1 MDKSLTFQDRIVR
14 YYDDNKEYLQYLCEE
29 YEEDYSEFLL
39 HSDEFEKFDSYIK
52 MSEMKAFF
60 SKENRDYVGIGAIRD
75 FIEYGYVNEADFAP
89 QQEPIDLSVQF
100 SELDKLKRDN
110 NGMIP
115 DGVITPDG
123 KYYYAYGGHYLL
135 NSWLMLNGI
144 DTRNAIRVTTAG
156 GLSSLLFSDMN
167 GYCEMDENVLMVT
180 PKQVRAMYNIYK
192 LNGPSPRLRFQT
204 IIEKSHKFGFLDEW
218 NKLLFHKNLNV
229 IEDEI
234 ENIHQ
239 EQGIT
244 PRNIVDGFSAME
256 FKKTISKGRII
267 KF

>member
-1 MDKSLTFQDRIVR
+1 MDNSLTFQDRIVR
-14 YYDDNKEYLQYLCEE
+14 YYDDNKEYLQYLYEK
-29 YEEDYSEFLL
+29 YEEDYSDFLAR
-39 HSDEFEKFDSYIK
+39 SKEFEKFDSYIK
-52 MSEMKAFF
+52 MKEMEAFF
-60 SKENRDYVGIGAIRD
+60 SREDHDYVGVGTIRD
-75 FIEYGYVNEADFAP
+75 FVEYGYVDETNFAP
-89 QQEPIDLSVQF
+89 KQEPVDLSVQF
-100 SELDKLKRDN
+100 SDIGKLKRGSD
-110 NGMIP
+110 GLIP

-144 DTRNAIRVTTAG
+144 DTRKAIRVTTAG

-180 PKQVRAMYNIYK
+180 PEQVRVMYNIYR

-204 IIEKSHKFGFLDEW
+204 IIENSHKYGFLDEW
-218 NKLLFHKNLNV
+218 NKLLFHKNLRV

-234 ENIHQ
+234 EEVHRK
-239 EQGIT
+239 QGIT
-244 PRNIVDGFSAME
+244 PRNIVDGFDADV
-256 FKKTISKGRII
+256 FKKTISRGRII